1 MALSRLF
8 RGQQSN
14 TGGAGDRRTLGNR
27 CGSVGVRA
35 PQIEI
40 GMDPKARRLSL
51 YRGSL
56 RAEKKALGKAV
67 WSLYTEEIIS
77 VLGNQVLYWR
87 INFSVLEARILRDNM
102 SFWRPS
108 SLLI

>member
-1 MALSRLF
+1 M
-8 RGQQSN
+8 
-14 TGGAGDRRTLGNR
+14 
-27 CGSVGVRA
+27 
-35 PQIEI
+35 
-40 GMDPKARRLSL
+40 SL

-87 INFSVLEARILRDNM
+87 INFCSGSTYFARQNE
-102 SFWRPS
+102 
-108 SLLI
+108 LLAAVELAHLIAS